1 MNLALKRSIKK
12 AVENGISKE
21 VFRSSLEELGW
32 DDSSIENAMQ
42 EFELRKFVFEAK
54 KNNIPDSTIRKNLKD
69 FGWTNREIFSVMG
82 GFYIPEINVKP
93 YLKHF
98 FVFIVLIGLLFS
110 GWHLFSSLN
119 FSFGRTNHHLD
130 LSRVEFNETLYNL
143 NVKEY
148 SKDISKLCG
157 NRKSILTGMI
167 VGNADDFS
175 DVKISSNVGSL
186 KVNSIDSSGKF
197 NAEINCVGDAILNFE
212 KQGFVPL
219 HKKVVLSENGNLL
232 NIFLVEEN
240 EFKNFNTLEDFE
252 FEEDNIE
259 MQISGGSFNGVD
271 NAKISLTSFDSI
283 SMEGAGYFP
292 GDWKGL
298 GPNAEKVGL
307 ESFGF
312 FKIKVEDSEGNG
324 LELVENKTMSGSIR
338 IQNSQKGFAPKKI
351 ALWNFDESLGTWK
364 YVGGAEKRC
373 SGDCYYDFVLEEVGS
388 WYNVGVPVESTNN
401 LVVNSGFDFFD
412 PPTRGGNIVCR
423 FVSPS
428 YPAGSIKPSV
438 SLQPGESIVTL
449 DEVRTDM
456 VCEPRKVEGHS
467 RLMVTGFR
475 DDVVAGVT
483 LSTRTTT
490 DYIGSGVSQVVVDSE
505 GNELRE
511 IPTECTCRQ
520 AITTWNRNLYR
531 CDGRDDE
538 GNYYDNCVNYNADFW
553 CEGAEGYYDCSDPC
567 KDFETFK
574 RCNPDFE
581 KFYNA
586 ILNFEDVFK
595 DRNGYSPNALDFW
608 RTWASFD
615 GNLVAESATAL
626 RGYRVWDDPI
636 KGHFFHKKGFE
647 EVRSNYQSPFI
658 ESKVHNTMEGQGL
671 DMDLKRFN
679 VNSIQINMDHV
690 AVGAVV
696 RNRVPSAGIQTLVD
710 YADTTVG
717 NILNIGLNVYGHFA
731 GWGEIVSLKQNLN
744 SWNYRGNIYGQLFG
758 GTRNEWMDKLP
769 SDFFKENF
777 FEVICK
783 KNWQYVS
790 REAHLR
796 AQTGFGAHHYA
807 IDHLRAQT
815 GFGAHHYAIDVA
827 DFVLK
832 ELVPSITTGNVILDL
847 PKEKDI
853 SILEGID
860 IVSGKIHYPLNNFVY
875 YSELNSFKDKFDGN
889 LVVYDSFISEK
900 NGEYSIGDG
909 SGVFRLIGSNSL
921 IIEGSEI
928 KIEDDFISFEFKEKV
943 GDIYLITKK
952 SFSFEETETAEIN
965 YFYEGG
971 RLKKIEYE
979 EDSVIFN
986 YDGNRLLSIHYESD
1000 FEGVF
1005 IEEYVYQGNKLLQVL
1020 YINNDEVFMGMNYSR
1035 ESNLFNVETPFY
1047 TNEYAL
1053 RSNKVESINK
1063 TSLISNESGMVYFE
1077 YDGDYT
1083 YIISN
1088 NYTMSCFKGI
1098 CFIDELLNMVTTS
1111 PKCLDYYPEPYHE
1124 TLEGD
1129 NFVLRVQGVDSSGSF
1144 VWNEVNIPK
1153 NNIQGPNGLDIPSN
1167 ANLSLVLELNGV
1179 PSAPI
1184 NFQTRNEDLVNLSSL
1199 VDSPKNCQ
1207 NSQISFGGFSL
1218 NNCEFYSGDL
1228 NKLSGCLVGSIGM
1241 FDSSFEEIIG
1251 FIDNLDLNEQAK
1263 ISVKATVEDW
1273 F

>member
-130 LSRVEFNETLYNL
+130 LSMVEFNETLYNL

-197 NAEINCVGDAILNFE
+197 NAEINCVGDAVLNFE

-271 NAKISLTSFDSI
+271 NVKISLTSFDSS

-292 GDWKGL
+292 GGWKGL

-312 FKIKVEDSEGNG
+312 FKIKVEGSEGNG

-511 IPTECTCRQ
+511 IPTECICRQ

-531 CDGRDDE
+531 CDGRDYQ
-538 GNYYDNCVNYNADFW
+538 GNYYDNCVNYKVDFW
-553 CEGAEGYYDCSDPC
+553 CERAKGYDDCSDPC

-574 RCNPDFE
+574 RCTPDFE
-581 KFYNA
+581 KLYEIFS
-586 ILNFEDVFK
+586 LFEKEFMK
-595 DRNGYSPNALDFW
+595 NNGYAPNIMDLF
-608 RTWASFD
+608 RTWISD
-615 GNLVAESATAL
+615 SR
-626 RGYRVWDDPI
+626 RGYDLFSKDW
-636 KGHFFHKKGFE
+636 KGNARKAAFNFGDYDSVSEEYVNAFAQTFSSSVGAYREMDFKKFQTPHGTLI
-647 EVRSNYQSPFI
+647 N
-658 ESKVHNTMEGQGL
+658 L
-671 DMDLKRFN
+671 DHL
-679 VNSIQINMDHV
+679 
-690 AVGAVV
+690 AVGAVS
-696 RNRVPSAGIQTLVD
+696 RWFVPSNRIQNYVNLVD
-710 YADTTVG
+710 DTFVNAYVYFFIYRG
-717 NILNIGLNVYGHFA
+717 SILSRQERSFLDSTMIYKKVNTQNYYGDVYGEFFSKNQKKWSHKTPLNFLEEDFMLA
-731 GWGEIVSLKQNLN
+731 VCNKKGSWGDTIFSTDNSNPLN
-744 SWNYRGNIYGQLFG
+744 HAVPGLGFIQGITMKGYHEFFWPFVDYYRNKFQGN
-758 GTRNEWMDKLP
+758 
-769 SDFFKENF
+769 
-777 FEVICK
+777 
-783 KNWQYVS
+783 
-790 REAHLR
+790 
-796 AQTGFGAHHYA
+796 
-807 IDHLRAQT
+807 
-815 GFGAHHYAIDVA
+815 
-827 DFVLK
+827 FV
-832 ELVPSITTGNVILDL
+832 LDL

-1207 NSQISFGGFSL
+1207 NSQISFGGFLL

-1241 FDSSFEEIIG
+1241 FDSSSEEIIG